1 MVDMI
6 GTKSLRA
13 GAAVFATSLFLA
25 SCSTGGTDTTTTAA
39 SGTPAEAAADTVVA
53 TTNVWADVA
62 GSVLGEDVPAVI
74 SNPATDPHD
83 FEPAAA
89 DLAKVTQA
97 KVLVAN
103 GGTYDNAIY
112 KAADPANVISALP
125 LSSEEHNHEH
135 EGHDHEHE
143 GEHAGHDHDHEHEG
157 EHAGHDHAHDENE
170 HIWYDTTVVREV
182 ADKLAKAAEDNGV
195 QADTAELNKRLD
207 DVDAK
212 LDALPVARIAQTHPI
227 ADSIVENSALE
238 DVTPEDYRQATLNHT
253 EPSSA
258 AVAALITQLENG
270 EVDLLINNPQTPS
283 ALTDRILAAAEQNDV
298 PVIDIAETPQGGV
311 DFFDYLDEI
320 ANTLTDK
327 LANS

>member
-1 MVDMI
+1 MI

-62 GSVLGEDVPAVI
+62 GSVLGEAVPAVI

-112 KAADPANVISALP
+112 TAADPANVISALP
-125 LSSEEHNHEH
+125 LSSE
-135 EGHDHEHE
+135 
-143 GEHAGHDHDHEHEG
+143 EHEG

>member
-1 MVDMI
+1 MI

-125 LSSEEHNHEH
+125 LSSE
-135 EGHDHEHE
+135 GHDH
-143 GEHAGHDHDHEHEG
+143 AHEHEG

>member
-1 MVDMI
+1 ML
-6 GTKSLRA
+6 GNKSLRA

-39 SGTPAEAAADTVVA
+39 SGTPVEAAADTVVA

-62 GSVLGEDVPAVI
+62 GSVLGEAVPAVI

-125 LSSEEHNHEH
+125 LSSEEHDHEH

>member
-1 MVDMI
+1 MI

-25 SCSTGGTDTTTTAA
+25 SCSTGGTDTTTAA

-62 GSVLGEDVPAVI
+62 GSVLGEAVPAVI

-112 KAADPANVISALP
+112 TAADPANVISALP
-125 LSSEEHNHEH
+125 LSSEEH
-135 EGHDHEHE
+135 DHE
-143 GEHAGHDHDHEHEG
+143 HEHEG

-258 AVAALITQLENG
+258 AVAELITQLESG
-270 EVDLLINNPQTPS
+270 KVDLLINNPQTPS

-298 PVIDIAETPQGGV
+298 PVVDIAETPQAGV
-311 DFFDYLDEI
+311 GFFDYLDEI

-327 LANS
+327 LANL

>member
-1 MVDMI
+1 MI

-25 SCSTGGTDTTTTAA
+25 SCSTGGTDTTTAA

-62 GSVLGEDVPAVI
+62 GSVLGEAVPAVI

-112 KAADPANVISALP
+112 TAADPANVISALP
-125 LSSEEHNHEH
+125 LPSEEHDHEH

-143 GEHAGHDHDHEHEG
+143 HEG
-157 EHAGHDHAHDENE
+157 EHAGHDENE

>member
-62 GSVLGEDVPAVI
+62 GSVLGEAVPAVI

-125 LSSEEHNHEH
+125 LSSEEHDHEH
-135 EGHDHEHE
+135 EGHDHE
-143 GEHAGHDHDHEHEG
+143 HEHEG

>member
-1 MVDMI
+1 MI

-238 DVTPEDYRQATLNHT
+238 DVTPEDYHQATLNHT

>member
-1 MVDMI
+1 MT

-25 SCSTGGTDTTTTAA
+25 SCSTSGTDAATTGTSA
-39 SGTPAEAAADTVVA
+39 TPAEAAADTVVA
-53 TTNVWADVA
+53 TTTVWADVA
-62 GSVLGEDVPAVI
+62 GSVLGKDVPAVI

-97 KVLVAN
+97 KVVVAN

-112 KAADPANVISALP
+112 TAADPANVISALP
-125 LSSEEHNHEH
+125 LSGEERAHEEDSH
-135 EGHDHEHE
+135 EGHDHE
-143 GEHAGHDHDHEHEG
+143 GEAHADE
-157 EHAGHDHAHDENE
+157 HAHDENE

-182 ADKLAKAAEDNGV
+182 ADKLAEAAEAAEDNGV
-195 QADTAELNKRLD
+195 EADTAELNQRLD

-212 LDALPVARIAQTHPI
+212 LDALPAARIAQTHPI

-238 DVTPEDYRQATLNHT
+238 DVTPEDYRHATLNHS

-258 AVAALITQLENG
+258 AVAELITQLESG
-270 EVDLLINNPQTPS
+270 KVVLLINNPQTPS

-298 PVIDIAETPQGGV
+298 PVVDIAETPQAGV
-311 DFFDYLDEI
+311 GFFDYLDEI

-327 LANS
+327 LANL

>member
-1 MVDMI
+1 MI

-62 GSVLGEDVPAVI
+62 GSVLGEAVPAVI

-89 DLAKVTQA
+89 DLAKITQA

-125 LSSEEHNHEH
+125 LSSEEH
-135 EGHDHEHE
+135 DHE
-143 GEHAGHDHDHEHEG
+143 HEHEG

-182 ADKLAKAAEDNGV
+182 ADKLAKTAEDNGV

>member
-1 MVDMI
+1 
-6 GTKSLRA
+6 
-13 GAAVFATSLFLA
+13 
-25 SCSTGGTDTTTTAA
+25 
-39 SGTPAEAAADTVVA
+39 
-53 TTNVWADVA
+53 TNVWADVA

-125 LSSEEHNHEH
+125 LSSEEH
-135 EGHDHEHE
+135 DHE
-143 GEHAGHDHDHEHEG
+143 HEHEG

-212 LDALPVARIAQTHPI
+212 LDALPVAR
-227 ADSIVENSALE
+227 
-238 DVTPEDYRQATLNHT
+238 
-253 EPSSA
+253 
-258 AVAALITQLENG
+258 
-270 EVDLLINNPQTPS
+270 
-283 ALTDRILAAAEQNDV
+283 
-298 PVIDIAETPQGGV
+298 
-311 DFFDYLDEI
+311 
-320 ANTLTDK
+320 
-327 LANS
+327 

>member
-1 MVDMI
+1 MI

-25 SCSTGGTDTTTTAA
+25 SCSTGGTDTTTAA

-62 GSVLGEDVPAVI
+62 GSVLGEAVPAVI

-125 LSSEEHNHEH
+125 LSSEEH
-135 EGHDHEHE
+135 DHE
-143 GEHAGHDHDHEHEG
+143 HEHEG

>member
-1 MVDMI
+1 ML
-6 GTKSLRA
+6 GNKSLRA

-39 SGTPAEAAADTVVA
+39 SGTPVEAAADTVVA

-62 GSVLGEDVPAVI
+62 GSVLGEAVPAVI

-125 LSSEEHNHEH
+125 LSSEEHDHEH
-135 EGHDHEHE
+135 EGHDHAHE
-143 GEHAGHDHDHEHEG
+143 HEHEG

>member
-62 GSVLGEDVPAVI
+62 GSVLGEAVPAVI

-112 KAADPANVISALP
+112 TAADPANVISALP
-125 LSSEEHNHEH
+125 LSSEEHDHEH
-135 EGHDHEHE
+135 EGHDHE
-143 GEHAGHDHDHEHEG
+143 HEHEG

>member
-1 MVDMI
+1 MI

-112 KAADPANVISALP
+112 TAADPANVISALP
-125 LSSEEHNHEH
+125 LSSEEHDHEH
-135 EGHDHEHE
+135 EGHDHE
-143 GEHAGHDHDHEHEG
+143 HEHEG

>member
-1 MVDMI
+1 MI

-125 LSSEEHNHEH
+125 LSSEEHEGEH
-135 EGHDHEHE
+135 EGHDHE
-143 GEHAGHDHDHEHEG
+143 HEHEG

>member
-1 MVDMI
+1 MI

-62 GSVLGEDVPAVI
+62 GSVLGEAVPAVI

-125 LSSEEHNHEH
+125 LSSEEH
-135 EGHDHEHE
+135 DHE
-143 GEHAGHDHDHEHEG
+143 HEHEG

-253 EPSSA
+253 EPSSV

>member
-1 MVDMI
+1 MI

-62 GSVLGEDVPAVI
+62 GSVLGEAVPAVI

-125 LSSEEHNHEH
+125 LSSEEH
-135 EGHDHEHE
+135 DHE
-143 GEHAGHDHDHEHEG
+143 HEHEG

-238 DVTPEDYRQATLNHT
+238 DVTPEDYRQATLNHI

>member
-1 MVDMI
+1 MI

-62 GSVLGEDVPAVI
+62 GSVLGEAVPAVI

-112 KAADPANVISALP
+112 TAADPANVISALP
-125 LSSEEHNHEH
+125 LSSEEH
-135 EGHDHEHE
+135 DHE
-143 GEHAGHDHDHEHEG
+143 HEHEG

>member
-1 MVDMI
+1 MI

-25 SCSTGGTDTTTTAA
+25 SCSTGGTDTTTAA

-62 GSVLGEDVPAVI
+62 GSVLGEAVPAVI

-112 KAADPANVISALP
+112 TAADPANVISALP
-125 LSSEEHNHEH
+125 LSSEEH
-135 EGHDHEHE
+135 DHE
-143 GEHAGHDHDHEHEG
+143 HEHEG

>member
-1 MVDMI
+1 MI

-62 GSVLGEDVPAVI
+62 GSVLGEAVPAVI

-125 LSSEEHNHEH
+125 LSSEEH
-135 EGHDHEHE
+135 DHE
-143 GEHAGHDHDHEHEG
+143 HEHEG

>member
-125 LSSEEHNHEH
+125 LSSEEH
-135 EGHDHEHE
+135 DHE
-143 GEHAGHDHDHEHEG
+143 HEHEG

>member
-1 MVDMI
+1 MI

-25 SCSTGGTDTTTTAA
+25 SCSTGGTDTTTAA

-62 GSVLGEDVPAVI
+62 GSVLGEAVPAVI

-112 KAADPANVISALP
+112 TAADPANVISALP
-125 LSSEEHNHEH
+125 LSSEEHDHEH
-135 EGHDHEHE
+135 EGHDHE
-143 GEHAGHDHDHEHEG
+143 HEHEG

>member
-1 MVDMI
+1 MI

-125 LSSEEHNHEH
+125 LSSEEH
-135 EGHDHEHE
+135 DHE
-143 GEHAGHDHDHEHEG
+143 HEHEG